1 MTENYPSNEQFEQAV
16 KVLKEGGVVGFPT
29 ETYYGLGVDIF
40 NEQAVH
46 SLFHLKKRDYS
57 KPILVLI
64 SDLNMLSGIVS
75 EVPSMYENLMEHFW
89 PGPLTLIFPASAN
102 LSSLITGSTNTV
114 GVRISPHP
122 VAAELC
128 RRWGR
133 PLTATSANLSGSS
146 PAASAGEVAEIFS
159 DRIDYVVDGG
169 KTPGNKCSTVVGM
182 DENGLCL
189 IRPGQVE
196 FREIKATLLGHL
208 KGSADIRL

>member
-16 KVLKEGGVVGFPT
+16 MVLNEGGIVGFPT
-29 ETYYGLGVDIF
+29 ETFYGLGVDIF
-40 NEQAVH
+40 NDQAVD
-46 SLFHLKKRDYS
+46 SLFRLKKRDYS

-75 EVPSMYENLMEHFW
+75 EVPSMYENLMERFW

-102 LSSLITGSTNTV
+102 LSPLITGSTNTV

-133 PLTATSANLSGSS
+133 PLTATSANLSGGI
-146 PAASAGEVAEIFS
+146 PASNVKEVVEIFG
-159 DRIDYVVDGG
+159 DNINYVVDGG
-169 KTPGNKCSTVVGM
+169 NTPGNKCSTVVGM
-182 DENGLCL
+182 DKSGLCL
-189 IRPGQVE
+189 IRQGQIE
-196 FREIKATLLGHL
+196 FGEIEAAL
-208 KGSADIRL
+208 